1 LADNVHTQRHLGHVR
16 FYALAGIGG
25 RRDRQVRRVIRGGP
39 LAAWV
44 PADRTAAVMLAA
56 CLVLTALGFGIGGYA
71 LGRRHRTAIE
81 ALTARCPVSWN
92 GAHACRLQQGHSGK
106 HVSGSGWNYAAAD
119 DADARPPR
127 ATGGRR

>member
-1 LADNVHTQRHLGHVR
+1 MRTLIGSPKVR
-16 FYALAGIGG
+16 P
-25 RRDRQVRRVIRGGP
+25 VIRGGP
-39 LAAWV
+39 LAARE
-44 PADRTAAVMLAA
+44 PAGRTAAVMLAA
-56 CLVLTALGFGIGGYA
+56 SLALTLGFGMWGYA